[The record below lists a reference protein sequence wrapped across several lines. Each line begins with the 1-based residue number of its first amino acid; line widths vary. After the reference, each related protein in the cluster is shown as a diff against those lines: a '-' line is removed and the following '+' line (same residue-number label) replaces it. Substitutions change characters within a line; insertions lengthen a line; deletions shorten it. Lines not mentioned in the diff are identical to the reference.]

1 MNTWWM
7 FTSEILDAQPRDS
20 SEYLRN
26 TYRVAAEARKKLWPI
41 VAHSALQ
48 KYHKEYY
55 RSAAE
60 VLQK

>member
-1 MNTWWM
+1 ML
-7 FTSEILDAQPRDS
+7 TSEISNAPPRDP

-26 TYRVAAEARKKLWPI
+26 TYRVAAEAREKLWPI